1 MNPNSVIVED
11 AGSGY
16 RKVVASPLP
25 LDFVGINQIKAAV
38 ENGAIVVVGGGGGIP
53 TIKDKKGLMTPVDGV
68 IDKDFALS
76 KLASLV
82 KADCFVVLTAVDNV
96 MINFNKPNQKALK
109 HTNKKRT

>member
-1 MNPNSVIVED
+1 
-11 AGSGY
+11 
-16 RKVVASPLP
+16 
-25 LDFVGINQIKAAV
+25 
-38 ENGAIVVVGGGGGIP
+38 
-53 TIKDKKGLMTPVDGV
+53 MTPVDGV

-109 HTNKKRT
+109 HTNKKNLNNILKKINLLQEVCYQKLRLQLNLLKKVDNLLSSVI